1 MGGLGT
7 SAEANSGVSLVN
19 RLVTSSWIELIEGME
34 CLDIGSGMGQQ
45 YFVSILCKFAF
56 SFNLY
61 YYYLSNS
68 DSLSYRNLERDPFT
82 LNEPIFVYPSILFTL
97 LVYLHFESL
106 EFKNRYKLYAAVT
119 KILFQIPIENPNP
132 YCANLLMLLFFF
144 FPRCVSFIHASKS
157 TPRPHRE

>member
-82 LNEPIFVYPSILFTL
+82 LNEPFQFLYIHQYYLPSRIFTL
-97 LVYLHFESL
+97 RKFGIQES
-106 EFKNRYKLYAAVT
+106 
-119 KILFQIPIENPNP
+119 I
-132 YCANLLMLLFFF
+132 
-144 FPRCVSFIHASKS
+144 
-157 TPRPHRE
+157 

>member
-34 CLDIGSGMGQQ
+34 CLDIGSGMRQQ

-82 LNEPIFVYPSILFTL
+82 LNEPFQFLYIHQY
-97 LVYLHFESL
+97 YLHFS
-106 EFKNRYKLYAAVT
+106 YIYT
-119 KILFQIPIENPNP
+119 
-132 YCANLLMLLFFF
+132 
-144 FPRCVSFIHASKS
+144 SKVWNSRIDINS
-157 TPRPHRE
+157 TQL